1 MLREIKALSDFSLV
15 GQPDYEVGETRFVAE
30 DLAFTL
36 QDRGLVEVLPI
47 PPKPPIQDSKN
58 KSAK

>member
-47 PPKPPIQDSKN
+47 PPKPPVQEKN